1 MNKIHRWGM
10 IVAFIVILVSS
21 YFAVKTVFIEDKSAT
36 VPKMVGMQLVDAV
49 DALQKE
55 GLLAK
60 IDQVDSPLR
69 ADTVVSQN
77 IPEGEKVAKGKVVVL
92 RVSKGGSL
100 LPLPDVRGM
109 KFEEA
114 VSRLNEAGFKVSTVT
129 RVTDKFKP
137 AGTIIAQNPA
147 APQHISASSMISLL
161 VSSGPTEGGSFIV
174 VPDLREQPIGLV
186 KEILEQSGLLV
197 GRVTESPSLSPEGT
211 VLSTSPNRGARVQSG
226 TQVNIVTARAPREG
240 ELELKTEAP
249 ERTEPIRTVIIK
261 DQPGAAPVQT
271 VPPSTST
278 NVPPSPSTPSTPA
291 PAETKPEAPAAETG
305 TAAQPSE
312 PQKTAK
318 VRYQVPPLTKPMALK
333 IEITDGGGK
342 RSLRDSQTSGN
353 EYISINVPYN
363 KEATITIFLGGEFVW
378 QEHFK

>member
-1 MNKIHRWGM
+1 MNRIHRWGM
-10 IVAFIVILVSS
+10 IVAFIVILVSG
-21 YFAVKTVFIEDKSAT
+21 YFAIKTVFIEDKSAT
-36 VPKMVGMQLVDAV
+36 IPKMVGMQLVDAV

-77 IPEGEKVAKGKVVVL
+77 SPEGEKVAKGKVVVL

-100 LPLPDVRGM
+100 MPLPDVRGM

-174 VPDLREQPIGLV
+174 VPDLRGQTAGLV
-186 KEILEQSGLLV
+186 KEILEQSGLSM
-197 GRVTESPSLSPEGT
+197 GRATESPSLSPEGT

-226 TQVNIVTARAPREG
+226 TQVNIVIARAPRDG
-240 ELELKTEAP
+240 ELELQTQTP
-249 ERTEPIRTVIIK
+249 ERTEPIRTVVIQ
-261 DQPGAAPVQT
+261 DQPGTAPTQT
-271 VPPSTST
+271 VT
-278 NVPPSPSTPSTPA
+278 PSTPSTPA
-291 PAETKPEAPAAETG
+291 QTG
-305 TAAQPSE
+305 TTPSTPATGTETATPPAE
-312 PQKTAK
+312 PQKIAK

-333 IEITDGGGK
+333 IEITDSSGK
-342 RSLRDSQTSGN
+342 RALRDSQTSGN
-353 EYISINVPYN
+353 EYISMNTPYN

-378 QEHFK
+378 QDHFK

>member
-1 MNKIHRWGM
+1 MNRIHRWGM
-10 IVAFIVILVSS
+10 IVAFIVILVSG
-21 YFAVKTVFIEDKSAT
+21 YFAIKTVFIEDKSAT
-36 VPKMVGMQLVDAV
+36 IPKMVGMQLVDAV

-77 IPEGEKVAKGKVVVL
+77 IPDGEKVAKGKVVVL

-100 LPLPDVRGM
+100 MPLPDVRGM

-174 VPDLREQPIGLV
+174 VPDLRGQTSALV
-186 KEILEQSGLLV
+186 KEILEQSGLLL
-197 GRVTESPSLSPEGT
+197 GKVTESASLSPEGT

-226 TQVNIVTARAPREG
+226 TQVNIVIARAPREG
-240 ELELKTEAP
+240 ELEPQTQTP
-249 ERTEPIRTVIIK
+249 ERTEPIRTVVIQ
-261 DQPGAAPVQT
+261 DQPGSAPAQT
-271 VPPSTST
+271 VTPSTSPT
-278 NVPPSPSTPSTPA
+278 PTPTTPAQTGTTPSTPA
-291 PAETKPEAPAAETG
+291 AGTE
-305 TAAQPSE
+305 TAAQPAE
-312 PQKTAK
+312 AQKIAK
-318 VRYQVPPLTKPMALK
+318 VRYQVPPLSKPMALK
-333 IEITDGGGK
+333 IEITDGSGK
-342 RSLRDSQTSGN
+342 RTLRDSQTSGN
-353 EYISINVPYN
+353 EYISMNIPYN

-378 QEHFK
+378 QDHFK

>member
-1 MNKIHRWGM
+1 MSKIHRWGM
-10 IVAFIVILVSS
+10 IAAFIVILVSS
-21 YFAVKTVFIEDKSAT
+21 YFAVKTVFIEDKSVI
-36 VPKMVGMQLVDAV
+36 VPKLTGLQLVDAV

-60 IDQVDSPLR
+60 IDKVDSPLR

-77 IPEGEKVAKGKVVVL
+77 IADGEKVAKGKVIVL

-100 LPLPDVRGM
+100 VPLPDVRGM

-147 APQHISASSMISLL
+147 SPQHISASSMVSLL
-161 VSSGPTEGGSFIV
+161 VSSGPTEGSSFIV
-174 VPDLREQPIGLV
+174 VPDLTGQQMSLV
-186 KEILEQSGLLV
+186 RDILEQSGLLV
-197 GRVTESPSLSPEGT
+197 GRVTESPSQSPEGT

-226 TQVNIVTARAPREG
+226 TQVNIVVAREPMIGEMDPEKPDQPRS
-240 ELELKTEAP
+240 
-249 ERTEPIRTVIIK
+249 EPVRTVVIQ
-261 DQPGAAPVQT
+261 DQ
-271 VPPSTST
+271 
-278 NVPPSPSTPSTPA
+278 PA
-291 PAETKPEAPAAETG
+291 PAAPPAAPAT
-305 TAAQPSE
+305 PSE
-312 PQKTAK
+312 PAAAPSQPSAKPASPEVKPAAPATPTEAKKTAK

-333 IEITDGGGK
+333 IEMTGDGGK
-342 RSLRDSQTSGN
+342 KSLRDSQTSGN
-353 EYISINVPYN
+353 EYISLNVPYA

>member
-1 MNKIHRWGM
+1 MNKVHRWGM
-10 IVAFIVILVSS
+10 IIAFIVILISG
-21 YFAVKTVFIEDKSAT
+21 YFAVKTVFIEDKSA
-36 VPKMVGMQLVDAV
+36 VIPKMVGMQLVDAV
-49 DALQKE
+49 DALQRE

-100 LPLPDVRGM
+100 MPLPDVRGI

-129 RVTDKFKP
+129 RVTDKLKP

-161 VSSGPTEGGSFIV
+161 VSSGPTDGGSFIV
-174 VPDLREQPIGLV
+174 VPDLRGQPVSLV
-186 KEILEQSGLLV
+186 QEILEQSGLLI
-197 GRVTESPSLSPEGT
+197 GKVTESPSQSSAGT

-226 TQVNIVTARAPREG
+226 ARVNIVAARPPREG
-240 ELELKTEAP
+240 ELEPQAQVP
-249 ERTEPIRTVIIK
+249 PHTEPIRTVVIQT
-261 DQPGAAPVQT
+261 QPGEAPTQS
-271 VPPSTST
+271 VPPTS
-278 NVPPSPSTPSTPA
+278 
-291 PAETKPEAPAAETG
+291 KAPAATPPTATETG
-305 TAAQPSE
+305 TKPPVKETTVQPTE

-342 RSLRDSQTSGN
+342 RTLRDSQTSGN
-353 EYISINVPYN
+353 EYLSMNVPYN
-363 KEATITIFLGGEFVW
+363 KEATIIIFLGGEFVW